1 MAVVCSHLVIGAGAI
16 GAAIAYRL
24 AQAGAERVIVL
35 EQFEL
40 GHALGSSGDHSRL
53 IRASYHRPEYGAL
66 APEMFRSWRE
76 IEARTGLPLYH
87 RIGGLDLAQAS
98 DPHALGQLRAYR
110 AAVDVAGLE
119 AEDLDAAGIRARF
132 PQWRID
138 DDVEGF
144 AQPDA
149 GFVDIRRSVSAHV
162 SLALAAGVEF
172 RPRTRATGIE
182 LREGRV
188 VVRADGET
196 FEAGSLAIAA
206 ASWAQPLYEELGLR
220 IPLALSEEQVSYYTS
235 TRLADF
241 APERFPVWVWHGR
254 ETYYGFP
261 VHGEAGVKLGQDLGG
276 RLISSEER
284 THLGD
289 DATAAPLR
297 RFLDERLPAVDGPAL
312 RHLRCVY
319 DMAPDREFIL
329 DAVPG
334 HPNVAIANGAG
345 HAGKFAPLLGE
356 IVAELLLEGASSRDL
371 APFRLDRPAI
381 VDPRFEPT
389 LHLGVRGE
397 GAAEDA
403 PAP

>member
-24 AQAGAERVIVL
+24 AQAGAERVVVL

-66 APEMFRSWRE
+66 AREMFRSWRE

-87 RIGGLDLAQAS
+87 RIGGLDLAPAS
-98 DPHALGQLRAYR
+98 DPHAIGQLRAYR
-110 AAVDVAGLE
+110 AAVDVAGLA
-119 AEDLDAAGIRARF
+119 AEDLDAAAIRARF

-196 FEAGSLAIAA
+196 FEAGWMPI
-206 ASWAQPLYEELGLR
+206 
-220 IPLALSEEQVSYYTS
+220 
-235 TRLADF
+235 
-241 APERFPVWVWHGR
+241 
-254 ETYYGFP
+254 
-261 VHGEAGVKLGQDLGG
+261 GEAAGFVIDCANAW
-276 RLISSEER
+276 RNER
-284 THLGD
+284 
-289 DATAAPLR
+289 DALTA
-297 RFLDERLPAVDGPAL
+297 
-312 RHLRCVY
+312 
-319 DMAPDREFIL
+319 
-329 DAVPG
+329 
-334 HPNVAIANGAG
+334 
-345 HAGKFAPLLGE
+345 
-356 IVAELLLEGASSRDL
+356 
-371 APFRLDRPAI
+371 
-381 VDPRFEPT
+381 
-389 LHLGVRGE
+389 
-397 GAAEDA
+397 
-403 PAP
+403 